1 MNTAAAAPPRNPAA
15 DAADAAAALYAERHV
30 RRILRGQYVGFERA
44 DLLQQARLELWQ
56 ARCDGRV
63 PADPEHALRYAARRA
78 QGAMLDHARAA
89 RRQVPAGAAELTPDI
104 EPHAPVPAPDARLRV
119 RDALRLL
126 ARRGSARMAE
136 CIELLARG
144 HAPREVAAA
153 LGVTETAVSQWRKRA
168 RVIAGGCL

>member
-1 MNTAAAAPPRNPAA
+1 MCAAQDEAAVKAS
-15 DAADAAAALYAERHV
+15 ERSV
-30 RRILRGQYVGFERA
+30 RRIMRGQYVGFDADDLRQEGRLAALEARA
-44 DLLQQARLELWQ
+44 A
-56 ARCDGRV
+56 GRV
-63 PADPEHALRYAARRA
+63 PADPEHALRYLLRRT
-78 QGAMLDHARAA
+78 QGAMLDYGRAA

-104 EPHAPVPAPDARLRV
+104 EPHAQGPASDARLRV

-168 RVIAGGCL
+168 RLIAGDCL

>member
-1 MNTAAAAPPRNPAA
+1 MCAAQDEAAVKAS
-15 DAADAAAALYAERHV
+15 ERSV
-30 RRILRGQYVGFERA
+30 RRIMRGQYVGFDADDLRQEGRLAALEARA
-44 DLLQQARLELWQ
+44 A
-56 ARCDGRV
+56 GRV
-63 PADPEHALRYAARRA
+63 PADPEHALRYLLRRT
-78 QGAMLDHARAA
+78 QGAMLDYGRAA
-89 RRQVPAGAAELTPDI
+89 RRQVPAGAAELASVLDAT
-104 EPHAPVPAPDARLRV
+104 APAPPHDSGLRV

-168 RVIAGGCL
+168 RLIAGDCL